1 MDLDTDSHRSR
12 RDMGHRLRSIRTGR
26 LSAFTLATF
35 VMVTGVLAAWAA
47 SPSEKV
53 RYPEP
58 LIFSERIASSAGTL
72 SGPPSN
78 QTEIDF
84 VRYAIEVRRS
94 YAYGKVPSAALL
106 RLRDSLRRNPG
117 TIFDFMMRW
126 EKEAQ
131 DCTGTATA
139 GLFATF
145 AELAPSY
152 GALREYLD
160 IRLTA
165 IARASDGPSAYR
177 FIRCAED
184 PNAITQSDADLLTSI
199 FIGIR
204 YQVEATGKGKP
215 FSVPTEQVLSKISQP
230 ALRTAVARLG
240 EKTRMSGAAKQ

>member
-1 MDLDTDSHRSR
+1 M
-12 RDMGHRLRSIRTGR
+12 
-26 LSAFTLATF
+26 
-35 VMVTGVLAAWAA
+35 
-47 SPSEKV
+47 
-53 RYPEP
+53 
-58 LIFSERIASSAGTL
+58 
-72 SGPPSN
+72 SGAPSN